1 MRGHEP
7 ARRFR
12 PAPLRRLAL
21 AALLSLGNPGAAWA
35 SGPLALLDAV
45 HLTLSSNPDI
55 QLQEKQ
61 VEYSRGV
68 LQQATGQFDP
78 VLSLNAGH
86 SVENSPL
93 NRQTRDGYAG
103 QGLFL
108 DQVRN
113 ETTSYSLGVEKR
125 LRNGMLLAP
134 SMGVT
139 NTTGTL
145 GDAAGLPPQAQGRIS
160 FSLRVPLL
168 KNGGLAAAAAEDAER
183 LEWEAASQEMRFK
196 VSQAILNT
204 ATAYWGFLA
213 ARENLEIA
221 REAESGVRRMLED
234 TKKLVEA
241 DELPAADLYV
251 LRANLQDKSAARI
264 AAEKS
269 LHDARQKLGA
279 AMGLPQP
286 RIALIEPL
294 DGLPQPPMA
303 FSALPEQSARLTVL
317 AVARRA
323 DLAAARLRQDSARAR
338 LGAARDNLK
347 PQLDVAI
354 NVGYAGLA
362 ESSGARA
369 ITGGL
374 EQNRAGANAGAS
386 LIYQWPF
393 DNNAARGLY
402 RQQAAIHDQRTLR
415 AASAEREIGIG
426 VQSAL
431 SDLMHSAALFRES
444 GETVE
449 LYRVAVENERTKH
462 KLGTSTMID
471 VLSTHDRL
479 LGARQNNVA
488 YRLNTLSALAR
499 LNFETGALLAGE
511 TSGQQSVR
519 LERLVSVPTPDQE
532 REHHGRQ

>member
-35 SGPLALLDAV
+35 SGPLTLLDAV

-78 VLSLNAGH
+78 ALSLNVGH

>member
-21 AALLSLGNPGAAWA
+21 AVLLSLGNPGAAWA

-93 NRQTRDGYAG
+93 NRQTRDGYAD

-113 ETTSYSLGVEKR
+113 ETTSYSLGVERR
-125 LRNGMLLAP
+125 LRNGVLLAP

-139 NTTGTL
+139 STTGTL
-145 GDAAGLPPQAQGRIS
+145 GDAAGQPPQAQGRIS

-168 KNGGLAAAAAEDAER
+168 KNSGLAAAAAEDAAR
-183 LEWEAASQEMRFK
+183 LEWEAVSQEMRFR

-234 TKKLVEA
+234 TKKLVAA

-251 LRANLQDKSAARI
+251 VRANLQDKSAARI

-269 LHDARQKLGA
+269 LHDARQKLGVT
-279 AMGLPQP
+279 MGLPQP

-294 DGLPQPPMA
+294 DGLPQPPME

-317 AVARRA
+317 AVTRRA

-402 RQQAAIHDQRTLR
+402 RQQAAIHDQSTLR
-415 AASAEREIGIG
+415 AASSEREIGIG

-449 LYRVAVENERTKH
+449 LYRIAVENEKTKH

-499 LNFETGALLAGE
+499 LNFETGTLLAGE
-511 TSGQQSVR
+511 ASGQQSVR